1 MVKRYGMS
9 NEMGSLR
16 AFHMDE
22 CQQSDNIRAKID
34 AAIDTLLNESYSRA
48 RKILIE
54 HQDELDFLATSL
66 LLKKTLYADE
76 IKTLI
81 EDYISKK
88 KSKTENVLST
98 EKNGSENSF
107 DLLASKNEVE

>member
-1 MVKRYGMS
+1 MS

-16 AFHMDE
+16 TYDLDE
-22 CQQSDNIRAKID
+22 CKQSDNITAKID
-34 AAIDTLLNESYSRA
+34 GAIDTLLNESYLRA
-48 RKILIE
+48 KKILTE

-76 IKTLI
+76 IEALI
-81 EDYISKK
+81 EDYVSKK
-88 KSKTENVLST
+88 KSKTENAIST

>member
-16 AFHMDE
+16 TFDLDE
-22 CQQSDNIRAKID
+22 CKQSDTIRAKID
-34 AAIDTLLNESYSRA
+34 ASIDTLLNESYSRA
-48 RKILIE
+48 KKILTE
-54 HQDELDFLATSL
+54 HHDELDLLATSL

-76 IKTLI
+76 IKSLI
-81 EDYISKK
+81 EDYVSKK

>member
-1 MVKRYGMS
+1 MS

-48 RKILIE
+48 EKILIE
-54 HQDELDFLATSL
+54 HEDELDFLATSL

-81 EDYISKK
+81 EDYLAQK

-107 DLLASKNEVE
+107 DMLASKNEVE